1 MNAKEIMIEKH
12 IKGRGIKD
20 KKLLKAFDV
29 IDRKAFIDAADYPY
43 AYDDFPLK
51 IGEGQTISQP
61 FMVAFMSDVL
71 NLKPTDTVLEIG
83 TGSGFQ
89 TGILA
94 YLCKHVDT
102 VERHLTLQE
111 KAKNVLTNVFNLSN
125 ITFIHGDG
133 TKSISSS
140 GSYEKIMVTA
150 ATKKIPETLLNQLKN
165 GGRMVIPIGSPFI
178 QTLTLVEKKDDHLL
192 TKKLLDCRF
201 VPLIED

>member
-1 MNAKEIMIEKH
+1 MNAKKVMIEKH

-20 KKLLKAFDV
+20 ENLLKAFDV
-29 IDRKAFIDAADYPY
+29 IDRKAFIDAVDYPY

-61 FMVAFMSDVL
+61 FMVAYMSEVL
-71 NLKPTDTVLEIG
+71 NLNPTDTVLEIG

-102 VERHLTLQE
+102 IERHLTLLE
-111 KAKNVLTNVFNLSN
+111 KAKHILTSVFNLTN

-133 TKSISSS
+133 TKPLSPN

-150 ATKKIPETLLNQLKN
+150 ATKKIPETLLSQLKN

-178 QTLTLVEKKDDHLL
+178 QTLTLVEKKDDQLI